1 MHSFSGQPE
10 LFSSMPH
17 PLHKKDVTHVTNTP
31 LAFLRR
37 YFFRCNGKIPLRYK
51 RRDYKVFE
59 CAKVIESF
67 ASKARSLVPVKYETI
82 VVTGFEKGAG
92 TDANVFI
99 TIFGLNGD
107 SGKRA
112 LKQKF
117 RNLFERG
124 KTNRFYLE
132 TLDMGE
138 LKKVR
143 IEHDNSGLAPGWLVE
158 RVEITNSATGVTTIF
173 PCGKWL
179 DENRGDGLTWR
190 ELFPRY

>member
-1 MHSFSGQPE
+1 MILEGFSNTNHATI
-10 LFSSMPH
+10 LSRLPH
-17 PLHKKDVTHVTNTP
+17 RVAVRATNLPLVP
-31 LAFLRR
+31 RGR
-37 YFFRCNGKIPLRYK
+37 YFFRCNAKIPLHYK

-59 CAKVIESF
+59 CAKVTESF

-99 TIFGLNGD
+99 TIYGLNGD
-107 SGKRA
+107 SGRRA
-112 LKQKF
+112 LRQKF

-138 LKKVR
+138 LKKVK

-179 DENRGDGLTWR
+179 DENRGDGLICR
-190 ELFPRY
+190 DLFPRY